1 MNTNPE
7 QHMVVVKLASEW
19 QRQMLDALDQLEAAC
34 GGELPQRF
42 ADAQPKDP
50 AAFSSFVE
58 AYYAL
63 SGGRVSDDVVR
74 LAGLV
79 PVDQAIRDGD

>member
-1 MNTNPE
+1 
-7 QHMVVVKLASEW
+7 MVVVRLASQW
-19 QRQMLDALDQLEAAC
+19 QAQLQDAYDRLVAAA

-42 ADAQPKDP
+42 RDAQPLDP

-63 SGGRVSDDVVR
+63 TGGRVNDEIVQ

-79 PVDQAIRDGD
+79 PVDQAIRE

>member
-1 MNTNPE
+1 MSLDPE
-7 QHMVVVKLASEW
+7 QHMLVIKLDSEW
-19 QRQMLDALDQLEAAC
+19 RAQLKTAYDQLVAAC
-34 GGELPQRF
+34 GGKMPQKF
-42 ADAQPKDP
+42 IDMQPKDP

-63 SGGRVSDDVVR
+63 TGGRVADDVIR

-79 PVDQAIRDGD
+79 PVDQAVMGDQ

>member
-1 MNTNPE
+1 MSADPE
-7 QHMVVVKLASEW
+7 QHMIVIKLASEW
-19 QRQMLDALDQLEAAC
+19 QRQLVDSYNRLVTAC

-42 ADAQPKDP
+42 RDAQPHDP

-63 SGGRVSDDVVR
+63 SGGKVSADIVR

-79 PVDQAIRDGD
+79 PVDQAIRE